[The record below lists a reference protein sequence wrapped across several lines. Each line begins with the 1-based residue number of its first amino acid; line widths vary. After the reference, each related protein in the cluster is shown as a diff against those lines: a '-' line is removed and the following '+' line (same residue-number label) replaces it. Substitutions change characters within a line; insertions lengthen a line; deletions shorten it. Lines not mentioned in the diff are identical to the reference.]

1 MSLVARHLEHSDIP
15 TIVVGSALD
24 IVEHVGVPRYLHTDF
39 PLGNPL
45 GTPFDREM
53 QRQHVDMAL
62 DLLNEAC
69 QANTVSRSPL
79 SWQGDAGWRDDYSR
93 VTDANRAAL
102 AAAGEARR
110 AKQIAMKETSPKQQI
125 PMP

>member
-1 MSLVARHLEHSDIP
+1 MSLVARHLEHCAIP
-15 TIVVGSALD
+15 SIVVGSALD
-24 IVEHVGVPRYLHTDF
+24 IIEHVGVPRYLHTDF

-62 DLLNEAC
+62 ALLNEAC
-69 QANTVSRSPL
+69 QANTVSRSPF

-93 VTDANRAAL
+93 VTDANRKAL

-110 AKQIAMKETSPKQQI
+110 AKQIVMKKTNPKQQI

>member
-1 MSLVARHLEHSDIP
+1 MSLVARYLEHSAIP

-24 IVEHVGVPRYLHTDF
+24 IIEHVGVPRYLHTDF

-62 DLLNEAC
+62 DLLNEAY
-69 QANTVSRSPL
+69 QANTVSRSPF

-93 VTDANRAAL
+93 VTDANRKAL
-102 AAAGEARR
+102 ADAGEARR
-110 AKQIAMKETSPKQQI
+110 TKQIVMKKTNPKQQI

>member
-1 MSLVARHLEHSDIP
+1 MSLVARYLENSGIP
-15 TIVVGSALD
+15 TVVVGSALD
-24 IVEHVGVPRYLHTDF
+24 IIKHVGVPRYLHTDF

-45 GTPFDREM
+45 GTPYDREM
-53 QRQHVDMAL
+53 QRQHVDMTL
-62 DLLNEAC
+62 DLLDKAS
-69 QANTVSRSPL
+69 QANMVSRSPF

-93 VTDANRAAL
+93 VTDANREAL

-110 AKQIAMKETSPKQQI
+110 AKQRAMKKTNPKQQI

>member
-1 MSLVARHLEHSDIP
+1 MSLVARHLEHSGIP

-24 IVEHVGVPRYLHTDF
+24 IIEHVGVPRYLHTDF

-69 QANTVSRSPL
+69 QANTVNRSPF

-110 AKQIAMKETSPKQQI
+110 AQQIVMKKNNPKQQI

>member
-1 MSLVARHLEHSDIP
+1 MSLVARHLEDSGIP

-24 IVEHVGVPRYLHTDF
+24 IIEHVGVPRYLHTDF

-45 GTPFDREM
+45 GTPFNREM
-53 QRQHVDMAL
+53 QRQHIDMAL
-62 DLLNEAC
+62 NLLSEAC
-69 QANTVSRSPL
+69 QANTVSRSPF

-110 AKQIAMKETSPKQQI
+110 AKQIVMKKTSPKQQI

>member
-1 MSLVARHLEHSDIP
+1 MSLVARHLEHSGIP

-24 IVEHVGVPRYLHTDF
+24 IIEHVGVPRYLHTDF

-69 QANTVSRSPL
+69 QANTVSRSPFP
-79 SWQGDAGWRDDYSR
+79 G
-93 VTDANRAAL
+93 
-102 AAAGEARR
+102 
-110 AKQIAMKETSPKQQI
+110 KETLAGGTTTQG
-125 PMP
+125 

>member
-1 MSLVARHLEHSDIP
+1 MSLVARYLENSGIP
-15 TIVVGSALD
+15 TVVVGSALD
-24 IVEHVGVPRYLHTDF
+24 IIEHVGVHAICIQIS
-39 PLGNPL
+39 LGNPL
-45 GTPFDREM
+45 GTPYDREM

-62 DLLNEAC
+62 DLLDKASR
-69 QANTVSRSPL
+69 ANTVSRSPF

-93 VTDANRAAL
+93 VTDANRATL

-110 AKQIAMKETSPKQQI
+110 AKQIVMKKTNPKQQI

>member
-1 MSLVARHLEHSDIP
+1 
-15 TIVVGSALD
+15 
-24 IVEHVGVPRYLHTDF
+24 GVPRYLHTDF

-45 GTPFDREM
+45 GTPYDREM

-62 DLLNEAC
+62 DLLDKAS
-69 QANTVSRSPL
+69 QANTVSRSPF
-79 SWQGDAGWRDDYSR
+79 SWQGGAGWRDDYSR

-110 AKQIAMKETSPKQQI
+110 AKQRAMKKTNPKQQI